1 MNLDFEGYNANV
13 IEQFAAGLYSQARW
27 IVRLA
32 IFAGVSGTLIVL
44 MFAFAEENEEI
55 LVAAIIGGPIVTA
68 SAFLSARTIA
78 GMLILKAQTALC
90 QVEIEQNTKTQAQK
104 EQRDDTSRSVAGES
118 SGSESAFCPACGGAL
133 KDTAKFCTLCG
144 AAAT

>member
-44 MFAFAEENEEI
+44 MVALAEENEEI
-55 LVAAIIGGPIVTA
+55 FVTAIIGGPIVTA

-90 QVEIEQNTKTQAQK
+90 QVQK